1 MNRAGDTYSQAVKNA
16 VNAGRKI
23 DAIKLYREET
33 GVGLKEAKHAIDFLA
48 MKSTPTTDNSDMSE
62 PGSGGASAIKLVVL
76 IIVLVGAY
84 KYFLAG

>member
-1 MNRAGDTYSQAVKNA
+1 MNRAGDTYSQAVKDA

-33 GVGLKEAKHAIDFLA
+33 GVGLKEAKHAIDLLA
-48 MKSTPTTDNSDMSE
+48 VKSTPTTDNSDMSE
-62 PGSGGASAIKLVVL
+62 PGSGAASAIKLVVL

-84 KYFLAG
+84 NYFLAG